1 MSALRVFQ
9 DMFRFKAPDIE
20 QSVMDMM
27 HNPTPRSSMFPY
39 LFFEEGSGLYHMQ
52 NGVIGFVLEASPI
65 VGCSSSTYKQ
75 ISMLFDDVLPEG
87 SVLEVLLL
95 ASDNLDIPLDIW
107 KHGRV
112 SQNDVLKKL
121 EEYRLE
127 FLKGYNRASSSFQ
140 VSNFRLR
147 DFRLFFSFSL
157 RSKDLSKTVEFRDRL
172 RSVLLSIGMS
182 TIEARPS
189 EFLKLSREIIN
200 YPSSAGSV
208 YRENDLL
215 SEQIIDLSNP
225 ILVELSGLRSGSNSC
240 VSRCYEVDSYPKG
253 FSISQMH
260 NLLGSASDNMQIPCR
275 FAISYVVSNELAESE
290 QERYKTKGDLVVKQ
304 AIGLL
309 GRFNKSLE
317 DEGHEWNEIIN
328 HNLKNKEKLVRSSMT
343 VLLSAP
349 SSQIDRA
356 EQNLM
361 SLWRQNDFVL
371 KAAFG
376 LVLSQ

>member
-1 MSALRVFQ
+1 M
-9 DMFRFKAPDIE
+9 
-20 QSVMDMM
+20 
-27 HNPTPRSSMFPY
+27 N
-39 LFFEEGSGLYHMQ
+39 
-52 NGVIGFVLEASPI
+52 
-65 VGCSSSTYKQ
+65 
-75 ISMLFDDVLPEG
+75 
-87 SVLEVLLL
+87 
-95 ASDNLDIPLDIW
+95 
-107 KHGRV
+107 
-112 SQNDVLKKL
+112 
-121 EEYRLE
+121 
-127 FLKGYNRASSSFQ
+127 
-140 VSNFRLR
+140 
-147 DFRLFFSFSL
+147 
-157 RSKDLSKTVEFRDRL
+157 
-172 RSVLLSIGMS
+172 
-182 TIEARPS
+182 
-189 EFLKLSREIIN
+189 N
-200 YPSSAGSV
+200 YPSSAGSE

-225 ILVELSGLRSGSNSC
+225 ILVELSGLRSGSNSY

-275 FAISYVVSNELAESE
+275 FAVSYVVSNELAESE

-304 AIGLL
+304 ARGLL

-328 HNLKNKEKLVRSSMT
+328 NNLKNKEKLVRSSMT
-343 VLLSAP
+343 VLLSAH

-376 LVLSQ
+376 FHLPLLLGFCPFLHMFLKSLKRKFGLFRTVMSSEPKALLPIHAEWKGHTSGGMIILGRKGQVCNWDSFAGSSNYNVCVTGMCQVGASLCFCKIL